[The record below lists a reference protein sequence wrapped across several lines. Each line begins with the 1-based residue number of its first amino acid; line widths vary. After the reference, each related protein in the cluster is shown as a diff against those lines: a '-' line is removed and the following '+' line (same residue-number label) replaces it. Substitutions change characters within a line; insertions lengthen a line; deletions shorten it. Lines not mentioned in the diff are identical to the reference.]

1 MLKARHNANREVG
14 HGLSDLQGLRAHSQA
29 QGEADGSPKGD
40 PTGEQ
45 SLQMHGGPEGE
56 Q

>member
-1 MLKARHNANREVG
+1 MLEESPKANRKVG
-14 HGLSDLQGLRAHSQA
+14 HGLSNLEGLPAHSQA
-29 QGEADGSPKGD
+29 RGEADGSPKGD

-45 SLQMHGGPEGE
+45 SLQMYGGPEGE